1 MLYAAVN
8 HRSSWPLGVEE
19 IEYLEK
25 RLRQLNFNYQVGL
38 EMRMFNTVEYA
49 PLYRYTLVKF
59 EHVSGDTSKRIVLLE
74 THDIEQ
80 LASALK
86 MLVSIEE
93 TEMKQRS

>member
-8 HRSSWPLGVEE
+8 HRNSWPLGVEE

-49 PLYRYTLVKF
+49 PLYRYVLVKF

-74 THDIEQ
+74 THDMEQ
-80 LASALK
+80 MASALK